1 MSLNG
6 VFGFQND
13 AFASKAWIGPGTATL
28 RPKPEFPMLVAL
40 ILTLAVFSIML
51 VLVDGEPD

>member
-1 MSLNG
+1 MS
-6 VFGFQND
+6 
-13 AFASKAWIGPGTATL
+13 TL
-28 RPKPEFPMLVAL
+28 RPKPELPMLVAL